1 MKTTLTATLISIFVL
16 LAIFRFVIL
25 PIYRKTRER
34 KKMSNLE
41 KRIARVKADFIKL
54 GLEHRDILKYYFDEG
69 LSSNWGLINRERIVG
84 LNLKMK
90 QMEEDIDIK
99 SKWLDLESVEKM
111 EWAIIQAK
119 AKIDLLKMGIK
130 I

>member
-1 MKTTLTATLISIFVL
+1 MRTTLAVIFVSILVL

-25 PIYRKTRER
+25 PIYRRTQER
-34 KKMSNLE
+34 KKMSKLE
-41 KRIARVKADFIKL
+41 KRIARVKADFINL
-54 GLEHRDILKYYFDEG
+54 ELEHLDILKYYFNEG
-69 LSSNWGLINRERIVG
+69 LSSNWGLINRKRIES

-90 QMEEDIDIK
+90 HLKEDLDIK
-99 SKWLDLESVEKM
+99 SKWMELESVEKM